1 MVSPRRPRK
10 VIDPRNDPNRG
21 FMDAFGDAVGEGRED
36 WSRAY
41 RANRRSQGLDENA
54 PRWNEMMGSHPTAT
68 RVNEAI
74 HAARASRDP
83 NYAQSTKA
91 KQIERE
97 MLNRSD
103 LGIGRENS
111 GNGRQAGQILGTIA
125 NDVVNDTSRGIY
137 WLLNAMQATTNVIGE
152 STLGRANP
160 ALYGRHKLKGPNGEV
175 ATLKQNGD
183 YLKAQGYIAEDG
195 TPRSGVQIEQ
205 DGTVSDRNF
214 KPGHVASL
222 LVPAGIA
229 VNSGLGLMT
238 PFGGA
243 EGYYAVNP
251 SQEDPTKTANVIDEV
266 AQKYIMGKTGNL
278 LPYDEFVKVRPDVS
292 PSQYGQYKGYK
303 YDNDLDYNPMDDGDM
318 VLLPGGALKA
328 SVDGIHGPEVSI
340 LGRALPFTTG
350 IVPFASSVGLAAL
363 GVRTGR
369 PIRNGMIGGT
379 AGLAAGTV
387 VGNLLEAERR
397 RRNLEA
403 NNIRD
408 DSQGIV

>member
-1 MVSPRRPRK
+1 MAIPRPRK
-10 VIDPRNDPNRG
+10 LNPRNDPNRG
-21 FMDAFGDAVGEGRED
+21 FFDAFGDAVGEGRED
-36 WSRAY
+36 WSRAF

-54 PRWNEMMGSHPTAT
+54 PRWTEMMGSHPTGT
-68 RVNEAI
+68 RLAETI
-74 HAARASRDP
+74 HRIRAARSP
-83 NYAQSTKA
+83 EYANSQRA
-91 KQIERE
+91 KQIEQS

-111 GNGRQAGQILGTIA
+111 GNGRQTGQLLGTVA
-125 NDVVNDTSRGIY
+125 NDLVNDTSRGIY

-152 STLGRANP
+152 QTLGRANP
-160 ALYGRHKLKGPNGEV
+160 ALYGRHNIMGPDGKTP
-175 ATLKQNGD
+175 ATLKKNDD
-183 YLKAQGYIAEDG
+183 YLKAKGILSPDG
-195 TPRSGVQIEQ
+195 TPRSGVQIES
-205 DGTVSDRNF
+205 DGTVTDRNF

-222 LVPAGIA
+222 LVPAGVA

-251 SQEDPTKTANVIDEV
+251 SDDDPTKTANVIDEV

-303 YDNDLDYNPMDDGDM
+303 YDNDLDYNIMDDGDV

-340 LGRALPFTTG
+340 LGRALPLTTG
-350 IVPFASSVGLAAL
+350 IIPFASAVGGAAL
-363 GVRTGR
+363 GVRGKR
-369 PIRNGMIGGT
+369 PIRGGMIGGT
-379 AGLAAGTV
+379 AGLAAGTAA
-387 VGNLLEAERR
+387 GYITEELRR
-397 RRNLEA
+397 RANAASNEA
-403 NNIRD
+403 LD
-408 DSQGIV
+408 YQS